1 MKISTWM
8 TRTTRSRITAMET
21 LVNDPNFDL
30 ERFAESLAK
39 DGREGVKWER
49 RKLEWILE
57 EEKQQQEQQ
66 AGAKSET
73 A

>member
-1 MKISTWM
+1 
-8 TRTTRSRITAMET
+8 MET

-30 ERFAESLAK
+30 EKFAESLAK

-57 EEKQQQEQQ
+57 EEKKQQE
-66 AGAKSET
+66 AKSE
-73 A
+73 AA